1 FPPLCVDF
9 FLLAL
14 WASGENVSL
23 IGENLPRQFDIAS
36 YEHSFLFWSDI
47 EAALMEISLYDFI
60 LQPMKRGCIT

>member
-1 FPPLCVDF
+1 MFIGFNIALAVRFPPFCVDF

-36 YEHSFLFWSDI
+36 YEHSF
-47 EAALMEISLYDFI
+47 
-60 LQPMKRGCIT
+60 